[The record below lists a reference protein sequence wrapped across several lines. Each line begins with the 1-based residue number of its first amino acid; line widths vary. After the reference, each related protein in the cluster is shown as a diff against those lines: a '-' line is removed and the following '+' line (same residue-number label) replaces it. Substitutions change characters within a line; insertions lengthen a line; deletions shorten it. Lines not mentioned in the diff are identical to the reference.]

1 MENDVIVQSPTFCSM
16 FCSMSCSIKRK
27 YDNLEEHTV
36 PNKRKYYELVEND
49 DIWFSIIESLEY
61 KDIIS
66 LKRSNKYLNTLLYN
80 NPNIEVKKLDQ
91 IRLNI
96 TILYYYEF
104 DKIKIYNIYTYIG
117 ENVKPDKNYSILDSK
132 ITEIHTFTLKS
143 TNCGKL
149 IHSILNNCTKLLGIL
164 ISLVN
169 INVIYL
175 LGDCKNYDKVI
186 IPVYNILTSEET
198 LLTIGDFTPIE
209 DIYSVKFSRK
219 KIKHPYPSGEL
230 VLRM

>member
-1 MENDVIVQSPTFCSM
+1 MENNVILQSPTFYSVS
-16 FCSMSCSIKRK
+16 SMSCSIKRK
-27 YDNLEEHTV
+27 YDNLEVHTV
-36 PNKRKYYELVEND
+36 PNKRKYHELVEFD
-49 DIWFSIIESLEY
+49 DIWFSIIKLLEY

-80 NPNIEVKKLDQ
+80 NPNIEIKILNQ
-91 IRLNI
+91 IRVNI

-132 ITEIHTFTLKS
+132 IKEIYTFTLKS

-149 IHSILNNCTKLLGIL
+149 IYSILNNCTKLLDIL

-169 INVIYL
+169 INFIYL
-175 LGDCKNYDKVI
+175 FGDCKNYDKVI
-186 IPVYNILTSEET
+186 VPVYNILTSEET
-198 LLTIGDFTPIE
+198 LLTIGDFTPIA

-219 KIKHPYPSGEL
+219 KIKHPNPTGEL